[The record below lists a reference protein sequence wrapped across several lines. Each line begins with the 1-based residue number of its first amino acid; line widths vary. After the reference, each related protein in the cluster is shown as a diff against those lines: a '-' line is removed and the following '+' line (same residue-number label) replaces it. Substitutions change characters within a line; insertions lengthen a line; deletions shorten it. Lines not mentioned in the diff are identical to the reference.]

1 MRAFEIQTFQGGKW
15 QIDSIFDDRD
25 LAMIEAQRMDE
36 SGRYLGVRVTEEI
49 FDEATD
55 HTIARTIF
63 RGSKVDQENSAAL
76 ERSKATRGEALTER
90 RRRRIRAQKRGT
102 AARAKRGGKLSPVG
116 LVLLFALLTLAAL
129 GALIGLQY
137 LEAYL

>member
-1 MRAFEIQTFQGGKW
+1 MRAFEIQTFQSGKW
-15 QIDSIFDDRD
+15 HIDSIFDDRD
-25 LAMIEAQRMDE
+25 LAMSEAQRMDE
-36 SGRYLGVRVTEEI
+36 CGRYLGVRVTEEI

-55 HTIARTIF
+55 HTITRTIF

-76 ERSKATRGEALTER
+76 ERNKAAQSEALVER
-90 RRRRIRAQKRGT
+90 RRRRLAARKRAMAARVKRG
-102 AARAKRGGKLSPVG
+102 RKSGSVG